1 MSIKVLVFG
10 MTDNPGGMESCVMNY
25 YRNIDWSDVQ
35 FDFLCNW
42 ENMVYA
48 DEVTAK
54 GSKIYTIP
62 QKSKDYK
69 AYKKALDDFFKA
81 HKGEY
86 DVFWYN
92 TCTLT
97 NIDYLVY
104 AKKYGIKKRIIH
116 AHNSGNETSKLR
128 GIFHY
133 LNKTRLSQYATDYW
147 SCSMAASEYF
157 YNENIINSPKHHIIN
172 NAIQTKD
179 YAFNEAVR
187 NEIRKEYKLED
198 KYVIGHV
205 GRFQYQ
211 KNHEFLVDVFN
222 EYLKLDNNVV
232 LMLIG
237 QGEGEEAIRQ
247 KVADLGMT
255 ENVMFMGVRSDV
267 NKLLQ
272 AMDIFVLP
280 SHFEGL
286 PLVLVEAQTAGL
298 PCYASK
304 DVITKESDVTGN
316 IELRSQYRNAIICE
330 MNDKRSCIVRDNLEI
345 RLPLYP
351 HFPGRS
357 GKRHPITKNGIRVHP
372 HVATVAE
379 HQREFRLPRYPYR
392 VPHGFLHGTRIRC
405 VS

>member
-69 AYKKALDDFFKA
+69 AYKI
-81 HKGEY
+81 EY
-86 DVFWYN
+86 
-92 TCTLT
+92 CQKE
-97 NIDYLVY
+97 IIE
-104 AKKYGIKKRIIH
+104 KYGIKKRIIH

-147 SCSMAASEYF
+147 SCSMVASEYF

-179 YAFNEAVR
+179 YAFDEAVR

-222 EYLKLDNNVV
+222 EYLKLDNKAV
-232 LMLIG
+232 LMLVG

-247 KVADLGMT
+247 KVADLGIAG
-255 ENVMFMGVRSDV
+255 NVMFMGVRSDV

-286 PLVLVEAQTAGL
+286 GMVLIEAQAAGL
-298 PCYASK
+298 PCITSK
-304 DVITKESDVTGN
+304 AVVPDVVNITGN
-316 IELRSQYRNAIICE
+316 VDFVSLDDGAAIWTEAVNNDLKKNIDRTEGAKLLTEAGYDISTETGKFISYLRE
-330 MNDKRSCIVRDNLEI
+330 
-345 RLPLYP
+345 
-351 HFPGRS
+351 
-357 GKRHPITKNGIRVHP
+357 
-372 HVATVAE
+372 
-379 HQREFRLPRYPYR
+379 
-392 VPHGFLHGTRIRC
+392 
-405 VS
+405 

>member
-1 MSIKVLVFG
+1 M
-10 MTDNPGGMESCVMNY
+10 
-25 YRNIDWSDVQ
+25 
-35 FDFLCNW
+35 
-42 ENMVYA
+42 
-48 DEVTAK
+48 
-54 GSKIYTIP
+54 
-62 QKSKDYK
+62 
-69 AYKKALDDFFKA
+69 
-81 HKGEY
+81 
-86 DVFWYN
+86 FWYN

-147 SCSMAASEYF
+147 SCSMVASEYF

-179 YAFNEAVR
+179 YAFDEAVR

-222 EYLKLDNNVV
+222 EYLKLDNKAV
-232 LMLIG
+232 LMLVG

-286 PLVLVEAQTAGL
+286 PLVLVEAQSAGL
-298 PCYASK
+298 PCYVSK

-316 IELRSQYRNAIICE
+316 IEFISLDDGDKKWAQIIYDNKKSDDRNKYTQLVIDAGFDISTETGKFISYLREQ
-330 MNDKRSCIVRDNLEI
+330 
-345 RLPLYP
+345 
-351 HFPGRS
+351 
-357 GKRHPITKNGIRVHP
+357 
-372 HVATVAE
+372 
-379 HQREFRLPRYPYR
+379 Q
-392 VPHGFLHGTRIRC
+392 
-405 VS
+405 

>member
-147 SCSMAASEYF
+147 SCSMVASEYF

-179 YAFNEAVR
+179 YAFDEAVR

-222 EYLKLDNNVV
+222 EYLKLDNKAV
-232 LMLIG
+232 LMLVG

-247 KVADLGMT
+247 KVADLGIAG
-255 ENVMFMGVRSDV
+255 NVMFMGVRSDV

-286 PLVLVEAQTAGL
+286 GMVLIEAQAAGL
-298 PCYASK
+298 PCITSK
-304 DVITKESDVTGN
+304 AVVPDVVNITGN
-316 IELRSQYRNAIICE
+316 VDFVSLDDGAAIWTEAVNNDLKKNIDRTEGAKLLTEAGYDINTETGKFISYLRE
-330 MNDKRSCIVRDNLEI
+330 
-345 RLPLYP
+345 
-351 HFPGRS
+351 
-357 GKRHPITKNGIRVHP
+357 
-372 HVATVAE
+372 
-379 HQREFRLPRYPYR
+379 
-392 VPHGFLHGTRIRC
+392 
-405 VS
+405 

>member
-147 SCSMAASEYF
+147 SCSMVASEYF
-157 YNENIINSPKHHIIN
+157 YNGCRLFQSYNFSSLALLHH
-172 NAIQTKD
+172 T
-179 YAFNEAVR
+179 YLTGW
-187 NEIRKEYKLED
+187 KLP
-198 KYVIGHV
+198 H
-205 GRFQYQ
+205 
-211 KNHEFLVDVFN
+211 
-222 EYLKLDNNVV
+222 
-232 LMLIG
+232 
-237 QGEGEEAIRQ
+237 
-247 KVADLGMT
+247 MT
-255 ENVMFMGVRSDV
+255 
-267 NKLLQ
+267 
-272 AMDIFVLP
+272 I
-280 SHFEGL
+280 
-286 PLVLVEAQTAGL
+286 
-298 PCYASK
+298 Y
-304 DVITKESDVTGN
+304 
-316 IELRSQYRNAIICE
+316 Y
-330 MNDKRSCIVRDNLEI
+330 
-345 RLPLYP
+345 PLYCLT
-351 HFPGRS
+351 S
-357 GKRHPITKNGIRVHP
+357 S
-372 HVATVAE
+372 
-379 HQREFRLPRYPYR
+379 
-392 VPHGFLHGTRIRC
+392 FL
-405 VS
+405 

>member
-1 MSIKVLVFG
+1 M
-10 MTDNPGGMESCVMNY
+10 
-25 YRNIDWSDVQ
+25 
-35 FDFLCNW
+35 
-42 ENMVYA
+42 
-48 DEVTAK
+48 
-54 GSKIYTIP
+54 
-62 QKSKDYK
+62 
-69 AYKKALDDFFKA
+69 
-81 HKGEY
+81 
-86 DVFWYN
+86 FWYN

-147 SCSMAASEYF
+147 SCSMVASEYF

-179 YAFNEAVR
+179 YAFDEAVR

-211 KNHEFLVDVFN
+211 KNHEFLVDIFN
-222 EYLKLDNNVV
+222 EYLKLDNNAV

-237 QGEGEEAIRQ
+237 QGEGEEVIRQ
-247 KVADLGMT
+247 KVADLGIT

-286 PLVLVEAQTAGL
+286 PLVLVEAQSAGL
-298 PCYASK
+298 PCYVSK

-316 IELRSQYRNAIICE
+316 IEFISLDDGDKKWAQIIYDNKKSDDRNKYTQLVIDA
-330 MNDKRSCIVRDNLEI
+330 
-345 RLPLYP
+345 
-351 HFPGRS
+351 
-357 GKRHPITKNGIRVHP
+357 
-372 HVATVAE
+372 
-379 HQREFRLPRYPYR
+379 
-392 VPHGFLHGTRIRC
+392 GFDINTETNKFINYIK
-405 VS
+405 

>member
-1 MSIKVLVFG
+1 M
-10 MTDNPGGMESCVMNY
+10 
-25 YRNIDWSDVQ
+25 
-35 FDFLCNW
+35 
-42 ENMVYA
+42 
-48 DEVTAK
+48 
-54 GSKIYTIP
+54 
-62 QKSKDYK
+62 
-69 AYKKALDDFFKA
+69 
-81 HKGEY
+81 
-86 DVFWYN
+86 FWYN

-147 SCSMAASEYF
+147 SCSMVASEYF

-179 YAFNEAVR
+179 YAFDEAVR

-222 EYLKLDNNVV
+222 EYLKLDDNAV
-232 LMLIG
+232 LMLVG
-237 QGEGEEAIRQ
+237 QGEGEKVIRE
-247 KVADLGMT
+247 KVVNLGIT
-255 ENVMFMGVRSDV
+255 DKVMFMGVRSDV

-286 PLVLVEAQTAGL
+286 PLVLVEAQSAGL
-298 PCYASK
+298 PCYGSK

-316 IELRSQYRNAIICE
+316 IEFISLDDGDKKWAQIIYDNKKSDDRNKYTQLVIDAVFDINTETNKFI
-330 MNDKRSCIVRDNLEI
+330 NYIK
-345 RLPLYP
+345 
-351 HFPGRS
+351 
-357 GKRHPITKNGIRVHP
+357 
-372 HVATVAE
+372 
-379 HQREFRLPRYPYR
+379 
-392 VPHGFLHGTRIRC
+392 
-405 VS
+405 